1 MALEASTYL
10 HLQRRPPYT
19 LYRIPDLSPSQL
31 TQGWAMVPL
40 PSLYV
45 APPGSSIALRLGEG
59 PLTPQPLQIR
69 WELVPKGKEI
79 Q

>member
-1 MALEASTYL
+1 
-10 HLQRRPPYT
+10 
-19 LYRIPDLSPSQL
+19 
-31 TQGWAMVPL
+31 MVPL

-45 APPGSSIALRLGEG
+45 PPPGSFNA
-59 PLTPQPLQIR
+59 LTPQPLQIR

>member
-1 MALEASTYL
+1 MTQSSIHGLGTQHLPASPVS
-10 HLQRRPPYT
+10 PPYT

-31 TQGWAMVPL
+31 MQGWAMVPL

-45 APPGSSIALRLGEG
+45 PPPGSFIA
-59 PLTPQPLQIR
+59 LTPQPLQIR

>member
-1 MALEASTYL
+1 
-10 HLQRRPPYT
+10 
-19 LYRIPDLSPSQL
+19 
-31 TQGWAMVPL
+31 MVPL

-45 APPGSSIALRLGEG
+45 PPPGSFIA
-59 PLTPQPLQIR
+59 LTPQPLQIR